1 MAKTCRVGGVS
12 ESDTSTLFERLS
24 AGDRAAFDTLVRRF
38 WEPVMRFCWKRTSA
52 AEAEDLA
59 QEVFTAVYRGV
70 RHGRTPRISD
80 ADGWRRYI
88 WSCARNRV
96 IDYWR
101 RTRTRPPAQAL
112 TDLVG
117 DECGGGVGSDH
128 SSAGTDAAKAPI
140 SREQS
145 DAIRDCMN
153 RLDVQSRAACWLLF
167 VERRSKREIARM
179 LDKPESSLRSG
190 LVEAIRVLRQCLVDK
205 GMAPE
210 V

>member
-1 MAKTCRVGGVS
+1 MPKTCRVGGES
-12 ESDTSTLFERLS
+12 ESDTTALFERFD

-70 RHGRTPRISD
+70 RHGRAPRAGD

-96 IDYWR
+96 IDHWR
-101 RTRTRPPAQAL
+101 RRGTRPPAQAL

-117 DECGGGVGSDH
+117 DECGGGGGDH
-128 SSAGTDAAKAPI
+128 GSAGTDAAGAPI

-145 DAIRDCMN
+145 SAIRDCMN
-153 RLDVQSRAACWLLF
+153 RLDVLSRAACWLLF

-179 LDKPESSLRSG
+179 MDKPESSLRSM